1 MGQILKALE
10 NSLSPF
16 ITTNSR
22 IRIMSMEKKHSTG
35 FKLLAATATVAV
47 ILAAASW
54 CLQSAAA
61 QSPSIDA
68 AKSTTSLPPTTA
80 KSNSSQVSAYIVS
93 KGQIVKE
100 LLLTGELKAARST
113 SITAPNIRS
122 SFSNTLSF
130 IAPEGTI
137 VKKGERIIEFDDS
150 SLLSQKSEAER
161 TLDET
166 KLNIEKKKVD
176 LEADRCDQLNSVSQ
190 AESNLKQD
198 ELYGKIGKDILSAND
213 FQKYQLNITKS
224 KLSLE
229 KAKEQLAN
237 FERSY
242 ASQMALVEIN
252 KSQAEINLK
261 KIVNDMALLKIDAPQ
276 DGILIYGDNWQSN
289 RKIQPGDSLFQG
301 MEVAS
306 LPDLTSLQ
314 VVGYVYDTEY
324 SSLTPDLHCHI
335 TLDALPGFK
344 TDGKILSSTSVASR
358 KGFASQKKVFQTTI
372 QLDKLD
378 PAIMKPGM
386 TARIKVPLALAKDVP
401 AIPRDYLGVDQG
413 RYYVMKGTEDKTAS
427 KQFVDLVAIGD
438 HMVQADSGI
447 SVGDPLL
454 SPQRLREVSK

>member
-1 MGQILKALE
+1 MGKIPEAIKDY
-10 NSLSPF
+10 SSRF

-22 IRIMSMEKKHSTG
+22 ICIMSMGKKHSTR
-35 FKLLAATATVAV
+35 FKLLAVTAAVAA
-47 ILAAASW
+47 ILAAGSW
-54 CLQSAAA
+54 CLQSAA
-61 QSPSIDA
+61 QSPGIDA
-68 AKSTTSLPPTTA
+68 AKSTSSLPPTAA
-80 KSNSSQVSAYIVS
+80 KSNSTQAKAYIVS

-113 SITAPNIRS
+113 SIAAPNIRS

-130 IAPEGTI
+130 IAPEGTL
-137 VKKGERIIEFDDS
+137 VKKGERIVEFDDS
-150 SLLSQKSEAER
+150 SLVSQKSEAER

-176 LEADRCDQLNSVSQ
+176 LEADRCDQLNSLSQ

-213 FQKYQLNITKS
+213 YQKYQLNITKS

-229 KAKEQLAN
+229 KAKEQLEN

-252 KSQAEINLK
+252 RSQAEINLK
-261 KIVNDMALLKIDAPQ
+261 KIVNDMTLLKIDAPQ

-289 RKIQPGDSLFQG
+289 RKIQLGDGLFQG

-324 SSLTPDLHCHI
+324 RSLTPDLRCSI
-335 TLDALPGFK
+335 TLDALPGFT
-344 TDGKILSSTSVASR
+344 TDGKILASTSVASR

-372 QLDKLD
+372 QLDKID
-378 PAIMKPGM
+378 PALMKPGM
-386 TARIKVPLALAKDVP
+386 TARIKVPLVLAKGVP
-401 AIPRDYLGVDQG
+401 VIPREYLGVDHG
-413 RYYVMKGTEDKTAS
+413 GYYVVKGTDDKTAK
-427 KQFVDLVAIGD
+427 KQSVNLAAIGD
-438 HMVQADSGI
+438 HMVQADPGI
-447 SVGDPLL
+447 SAGDPLL
-454 SPQRLREVSK
+454 SPQRLKEVSK

>member
-1 MGQILKALE
+1 MGQILEAIE
-10 NSLSPF
+10 NGSSQF

-22 IRIMSMEKKHSTG
+22 ICIMGMEKKHLTG
-35 FKLLAATATVAV
+35 FRLLAATATIAL
-47 ILAAASW
+47 ILAAVSW
-54 CLQSAAA
+54 CWQSASA

-68 AKSTTSLPPTTA
+68 AKSATSLPPTTT
-80 KSNSSQVSAYIVS
+80 KSNSTQATAYIVS

-130 IAPEGTI
+130 ISPEGTF

-150 SLLSQKSEAER
+150 SLLSQKSEYER
-161 TLDET
+161 NLDEAR
-166 KLNIEKKKVD
+166 LNIEKKKVD
-176 LEADRCDQLNSVSQ
+176 LEADRCDQLNSLSQ

-213 FQKYQLNITKS
+213 YQKYQLNITKS

-229 KAKEQLAN
+229 KAKEQLDN
-237 FERSY
+237 FEKSY
-242 ASQMALVEIN
+242 KSQMALVEIN

-289 RKIQPGDSLFQG
+289 RKIQPGDGLFQG

-314 VVGYVYDTEY
+314 VIGYVYDTEY
-324 SSLTPDLHCHI
+324 SSLTPDLRCII
-335 TLDALPGFK
+335 TLDALPGFT
-344 TDGKILSSTSVASR
+344 TDGGILSSTSVASR

-372 QLDKLD
+372 QLDRID
-378 PAIMKPGM
+378 PSIMKPGM
-386 TARIKVPLALAKDVP
+386 TARIKVPLVLVKDVP
-401 AIPRDYLGVDQG
+401 VIPREYLGVDQG
-413 RYYVMKGTEDKTAS
+413 GYYVVKGTEDKTAR
-427 KQFVDLVAIGD
+427 KQSVKLVAVGD
-438 HMVQADSGI
+438 HMVQAVSGI

>member
-1 MGQILKALE
+1 
-10 NSLSPF
+10 
-16 ITTNSR
+16 
-22 IRIMSMEKKHSTG
+22 MSMGKKHSTG
-35 FKLLAATATVAV
+35 FRLLAAAMTAAA
-47 ILAAASW
+47 IFAAASW
-54 CLQSAAA
+54 CLQSAPA
-61 QSPSIDA
+61 QSHSLDA
-68 AKSTTSLPPTTA
+68 AKSTPSVPPPSA
-80 KSNSSQVSAYIVS
+80 KANSPQAAAHIVA

-100 LLLTGELKAARST
+100 LLFSGELKAARST

-122 SFSNTLSF
+122 SFSNTVSF

-137 VKKGERIIEFDDS
+137 VKKGERIVEFDDS

-198 ELYGKIGKDILSAND
+198 ELYGKIGKDILAAKD
-213 FQKYQLNITKS
+213 YQKYQLNITKS
-224 KLSLE
+224 KLSLD

-314 VVGYVYDTEY
+314 VIGYVYDTEY
-324 SSLTPDLHCHI
+324 SSLASEMRCSI

-344 TDGKILSSTSVASR
+344 ADAKILSLTSVASR
-358 KGFASQKKVFQTTI
+358 KSFASQKKVFQAVI
-372 QLDKLD
+372 QLDKID
-378 PAIMKPGM
+378 TAIMKPGM
-386 TARIKVPLALAKDVP
+386 TARIKVPLILAKDAL
-401 AIPRDYLGVDQG
+401 AIPRDYLGVDSQN
-413 RYYVMKGTEDKTAS
+413 RYFVLKGTEYKTAS
-427 KQFVDLVAIGD
+427 VQPVDLGAIGD
-438 HMVQADSGI
+438 RLVQAVSGI

-454 SPQRLREVSK
+454 SPQHLTEVSK

>member
-1 MGQILKALE
+1 MGIGK
-10 NSLSPF
+10 
-16 ITTNSR
+16 
-22 IRIMSMEKKHSTG
+22 MHSTG
-35 FKLLAATATVAV
+35 FRLLAVTMTIAV
-47 ILAAASW
+47 ICMAASW
-54 CLQSAAA
+54 CLQSAMA
-61 QSPSIDA
+61 QGPSLDA
-68 AKSTTSLPPTTA
+68 TKSATPPPPSTA
-80 KSNSSQVSAYIVS
+80 KDNAPKVIAYVVA

-122 SFSNTLSF
+122 SFSNTVAF

-137 VKKGERIIEFDDS
+137 VKKGERIVEFDDS
-150 SLLSQKSEAER
+150 SLVSQKSEFER
-161 TLDET
+161 NLDET
-166 KLNIEKKKVD
+166 KLSIEKKKVD
-176 LEADRCDQLNSVSQ
+176 LEADRCDLLSSLAQ
-190 AESNLKQD
+190 AQANLKQD
-198 ELYGKIGKDILSAND
+198 ELYGKIGKDILAAND

-224 KLSLE
+224 KLALD

-237 FERSY
+237 FETSY
-242 ASQMALVEIN
+242 ASQMTLVEIN

-314 VVGYVYDTEY
+314 VIGYVYDTEY
-324 SSLTPDLHCHI
+324 SSLAPDMRCNI
-335 TLDALPGFK
+335 TLDALPGYK
-344 TDGKILSSTSVASR
+344 TEGRIASLTSVASR
-358 KGFASQKKVFQTTI
+358 KGFSSQKKVFQATV

-386 TARIKVPLALAKDVP
+386 TARVKVPLILAKDAPLVP
-401 AIPRDYLGVDQG
+401 REYLGVDSQS
-413 RYYVMKGTEDKTAS
+413 RYYVLKGTEYKTAS
-427 KQFVDLVAIGD
+427 VQLVDLGAIGD
-438 HMVQADSGI
+438 RMVQAVSGV

-454 SPQRLREVSK
+454 FPQHLKEVSK

>member
-1 MGQILKALE
+1 
-10 NSLSPF
+10 
-16 ITTNSR
+16 
-22 IRIMSMEKKHSTG
+22 MEKKHSTV
-35 FKLLAATATVAV
+35 FKK
-47 ILAAASW
+47 LAAASVVAFILAAGSW
-54 CLQSAAA
+54 RLQNAAA
-61 QSPSIDA
+61 QSPGIDA
-68 AKSTTSLPPTTA
+68 AKTSTSLPPTAA
-80 KSNSSQVSAYIVS
+80 KSNSAQAKAYIVS

-113 SITAPNIRS
+113 TIAAPNIRS

-130 IAPEGTI
+130 IAPEGTL

-176 LEADRCDQLNSVSQ
+176 LEADRCDQLNSLSQ

-213 FQKYQLNITKS
+213 YQKYQLNITKS

-242 ASQMALVEIN
+242 DSQMALAEIN

-289 RKIQPGDSLFQG
+289 RKIQLGDALFQG
-301 MEVAS
+301 MEVAN
-306 LPDLTSLQ
+306 LPDLSSLQ

-324 SSLTPDLHCHI
+324 SSLTPDLRCII
-335 TLDALPGFK
+335 TLDALPGFS

-358 KGFASQKKVFQTTI
+358 KGFASQKKVFQTII
-372 QLDKLD
+372 QLDKID
-378 PAIMKPGM
+378 SAIMKPGM
-386 TARIKVPLALAKDVP
+386 TARIKVPLVLAKGVP
-401 AIPRDYLGVDQG
+401 AIPREYLGVDQG
-413 RYYVMKGTEDKTAS
+413 GYYVVKGTEDKTAS
-427 KQFVDLVAIGD
+427 KQSVNLVAIGD
-438 HMVQADSGI
+438 HMVQAGSGI